1 MGSKL
6 HLRKKRHRRLSKQR
20 IKSGKVISRHQS
32 KSGRTGMVQNK
43 KNHSGKPS
51 GYHSTVEKST
61 PGNLSIY
68 EVKRSVYEVHG
79 K

>member
-1 MGSKL
+1 MSSKL
-6 HLRKKRHRRLSKQR
+6 RFRTKRHRRLSKQR

-43 KNHSGKPS
+43 KVHPSKPS
-51 GYHSTVEKST
+51 GYHSTIGRSV
-61 PGNLSIY
+61 PDNLSIY
-68 EVKRSVYEVHG
+68 CVKRSVYEVSD